1 VKVRIG
7 AFDLHGFVP
16 DHRLQAELRFPRNFT
31 KIDFPAALMR
41 QKVWTPNPSMKRKDR
56 RIDRSDMI
64 HITMCMLSGVREM
77 NRDV

>member
-1 VKVRIG
+1 
-7 AFDLHGFVP
+7 
-16 DHRLQAELRFPRNFT
+16 
-31 KIDFPAALMR
+31 
-41 QKVWTPNPSMKRKDR
+41 MKRKDR